1 MADYSDILLTV
12 DFDRTLTA
20 PDSSIP
26 QRNLEA
32 IEYFIANGGTF
43 TVNTG
48 RSIPMC
54 HSFIDTLPVNAPLLL
69 YNGSAMYDSRKKAFI
84 SYYPIKIDA
93 GQVLK
98 ELQERFPKLTVEIQG
113 ADAHYALKE
122 NPGWQ
127 AYSEF
132 NCAWA
137 YTDYDHIPQPFIKF
151 TFYGQFEDVTVAS
164 MYHAES
170 WEIEMMAAAK
180 AYLNEKYGTLLD
192 MFHPCPR
199 IVDVHAKG
207 VSKLQIAKDL
217 QKMLGKKHLVCVGDA
232 PNDIEML
239 NGADF
244 AYCPS
249 DGSIADRYENVCPCA
264 QGAVADVIYEK
275 IPLISA
281 IEP

>member
-1 MADYSDILLTV
+1 MADFSDILLTV

-26 QRNLEA
+26 QRNIEA
-32 IEYFIANGGTF
+32 IKYFIANGGTF

-69 YNGSAMYDSRKKAFI
+69 YNGSAMYDSHKREFI
-84 SYYPIKIDA
+84 SYSPIQIDA
-93 GQVLK
+93 GKVLRQ
-98 ELQERFPKLTVEIQG
+98 LQERFPKLTVEIQS
-113 ADAHYALKE
+113 ADAHYALKQ

-127 AYSEF
+127 AYSAH

-151 TFYGQFEDVTVAS
+151 TFYGQFTDVTVAS
-164 MYHAES
+164 MYHAEP
-170 WEIEMMAAAK
+170 WEIAMMNEAK
-180 AYLNEKYGTLLD
+180 TYLQESYGQVLD
-192 MFHPCPR
+192 MFQPCPR

-207 VSKLQIAKDL
+207 ISKLKIAKDL
-217 QKMLGKKHLVCVGDA
+217 QKLLGKKILVCVGDA

-239 NGADF
+239 RGADYSF
-244 AYCPS
+244 CPS
-249 DGSIADRYENVCPCA
+249 DGSIAHSFENVCDCA

-275 IPLISA
+275 IPGISA
-281 IEP
+281 FEP